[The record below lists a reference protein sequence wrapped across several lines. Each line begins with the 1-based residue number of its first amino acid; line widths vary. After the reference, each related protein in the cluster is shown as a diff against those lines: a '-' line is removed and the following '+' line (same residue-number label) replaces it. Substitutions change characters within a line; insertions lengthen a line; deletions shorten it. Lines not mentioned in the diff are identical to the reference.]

1 MKLNITA
8 RAFSTDEISDKD
20 ADASFIEEYRYLPVK
35 YDNNAEKVET
45 EKKLSRKEYKL
56 LVVEDN
62 SELLSTYAEMFSD
75 MYTVITAQNGK
86 EGYQI
91 AKKELPDIIISDVM
105 MPEMNGFELA
115 HKLKPELR
123 LVTFRS
129 YC

>member
-62 SELLSTYAEMFSD
+62 SELLSTYAEMFSGTCIQS
-75 MYTVITAQNGK
+75 YRLRTVKKDIKLLKGTS
-86 EGYQI
+86 GYHYQRCHD
-91 AKKELPDIIISDVM
+91 ARNEW
-105 MPEMNGFELA
+105 F
-115 HKLKPELR
+115 
-123 LVTFRS
+123 
-129 YC
+129 